1 MDPEQE
7 KKVKPAAADPIPSP
21 AKPAPVSA
29 DSTKPTAKKKSPDKA
44 RPELEREVVS
54 RLSFLR
60 QAARE
65 SGHNYVVNLE
75 HDLIRLAEAVHE
87 TFRAKTAPSRK
98 GLDRLERALE
108 IIDRTRLK
116 PAKGRRKDLKR
127 IEQAV
132 AEMEKLLVKKK

>member
-1 MDPEQE
+1 MEQDKE
-7 KKVKPAAADPIPSP
+7 KKAGLGQPEAAPAPAAPKASP
-21 AKPAPVSA
+21 PPFDKRQV
-29 DSTKPTAKKKSPDKA
+29 KKKTAA
-44 RPELEREVVS
+44 RPELEREVAS

-87 TFRAKTAPSRK
+87 TFRGKPAPGRK
-98 GLDRLERALE
+98 ELDRLERALE
-108 IIDRTRLK
+108 IMDRTKLK

>member
-1 MDPEQE
+1 MDQEQE
-7 KKVKPAAADPIPSP
+7 KKAKLAAADPAPSPGKSLAMPADP
-21 AKPAPVSA
+21 AKPS
-29 DSTKPTAKKKSPDKA
+29 AKKKAPARA
-44 RPELEREVVS
+44 RPELEREVAS
-54 RLSFLR
+54 RLSYLR

-87 TFRAKTAPSRK
+87 AYRAKSGPGRK
-98 GLDRLERALE
+98 ELQRLEKALE
-108 IIDRTRLK
+108 VIDRTKLK